1 LDLALLKD
9 DAAPLSPASAGL
21 LAPPEVTVIKICKIW
36 KQSIYVFKGI
46 FDEGG
51 EGRNTLDL
59 ALLKD
64 DAAPLSPASAGLLA
78 PPEVTVIEI
87 CTIWKQSM
95 YSSN

>member
-1 LDLALLKD
+1 MAYVSQTFSWKD
-9 DAAPLSPASAGL
+9 GIDIDAEE
-21 LAPPEVTVIKICKIW
+21 EV
-36 KQSIYVFKGI
+36 
-46 FDEGG
+46 DEGG

-87 CTIWKQSM
+87 YTIWKKSM
-95 YSSN
+95 YRLTNMRQLQISFN